1 MLFYKIF
8 LFCSALGNALCNFGR
23 RHCYLKNI
31 SVKYFEFRPVVQGR
45 CCFTDISIF
54 SSGDYFVWRSGT
66 ICAFL
71 VVVIMRNSSA
81 KLF

>member
-1 MLFYKIF
+1 M
-8 LFCSALGNALCNFGR
+8 
-23 RHCYLKNI
+23 KNI
-31 SVKYFEFRPVVQGR
+31 SVKYFEFGPGAQGR
-45 CCFTDISIF
+45 CCFTVIPIL
-54 SSGDYFVWRSGT
+54 SSGDDFVWQSGT

>member
-1 MLFYKIF
+1 M
-8 LFCSALGNALCNFGR
+8 
-23 RHCYLKNI
+23 KNI
-31 SVKYFEFRPVVQGR
+31 SVKYFEFGLVVQGR
-45 CCFTDISIF
+45 SCFTGIPIF
-54 SSGDYFVWRSGT
+54 SSGDYFLWRSGT